1 MNIDWLITEL
11 NTLGGAET
19 YVKQMAPR
27 LLQAG
32 YAIRV
37 ITFMS
42 GGTLVAELRNSGVTV
57 IELGLK
63 NKFDW
68 KAMIRLS
75 SLWRADRPDL
85 VHTHLY
91 HAGIIGRIV
100 AKVMGIRT
108 VVVHQHGA
116 ERARSTVR
124 SRIDRLTSPLVSRYV
139 VTCRAVAD
147 LLQQREGISG
157 MKIVII
163 YNGIECLEPI
173 SPKPDKSHQERL
185 SSIPTIISV
194 GRLSPEKGH
203 NTLLEA
209 MALLH
214 THQTQARLV
223 LVGEGGSQI
232 FLTERIKEL
241 NLNGF
246 VHMLGTRRDVAELLA
261 NADIFA
267 LPSDW
272 EGVSIALLEAMAA
285 GLPVVATAVGGT
297 PEVVIDGINGLLVPP
312 HDPEALAG
320 ALSRLLIDP
329 DLRQHI
335 GETGRQSVRERFN
348 IQHTVHQTQALY
360 ESLIYS

>member
-1 MNIDWLITEL
+1 MKIDWLITEL

-19 YVKQMAPR
+19 YVRQMAPR
-27 LLQAG
+27 LLHAG
-32 YAIRV
+32 CAIRV

-42 GGTLVAELRNSGVTV
+42 GGTLVAELRRSGVTV

-63 NKFDW
+63 DKFDW
-68 KAMIRLS
+68 KAIVRLS
-75 SLWRADRPDL
+75 RLWRADKPDL

-100 AKVMGIRT
+100 AKVMGIPT

-116 ERARSTVR
+116 ERARSIIR
-124 SRIDRLTSPLVSRYV
+124 SGLDRMTSSLVSQYV
-139 VTCRAVAD
+139 ATCRAVAD

-157 MKIVII
+157 TKIQVI
-163 YNGIECLEPI
+163 YNGIECLDPI
-173 SPKPDKSHQERL
+173 SPNLDKPHQELL
-185 SSIPTIISV
+185 SSLITIINI

-209 MALLH
+209 VALLH
-214 THQTQARLV
+214 TSHTQTRLV
-223 LVGEGGSQI
+223 LVGEGESQA

-241 NLNGF
+241 NLNRF
-246 VHMLGTRRDVAELLA
+246 VHMLGSRRDIAELLA

-272 EGVSIALLEAMAA
+272 EGVSMALLEAMAA
-285 GLPVVATAVGGT
+285 GVPVVATAVGGT
-297 PEVVIDGINGLLVPP
+297 PEVVVDGINGLLVPP
-312 HDPEALAG
+312 RDPEALAG
-320 ALSRLLIDP
+320 ALSRLLLDP
-329 DLRQHI
+329 GLRQHI
-335 GETGRQSVRERFN
+335 GQAGRQSVFERFN
-348 IQHTVHQTQALY
+348 IQHTVQQTRALY

>member
-1 MNIDWLITEL
+1 MKIDWVITEL
-11 NTLGGAET
+11 NILGGAEV
-19 YVKQMAPR
+19 YVRQMAPR

-37 ITFMS
+37 ITLMS
-42 GGTLVAELRNSGVTV
+42 GGTLVKELRNSGVSV

-68 KAMIRLS
+68 NVLVRLCR
-75 SLWRADRPDL
+75 LWRIDKPDL

-100 AKVMGIRT
+100 AKVMGIRM

-116 ERARSTVR
+116 ERVR
-124 SRIDRLTSPLVSRYV
+124 SIIRSGIDRITSSLVSQYV
-139 VTCRAVAD
+139 ATCRAVAD
-147 LLQQREGISG
+147 VLQQREGISG
-157 MKIVII
+157 TKIAVI
-163 YNGIECLEPI
+163 YNGIECLDQI
-173 SPKPDKSHQERL
+173 GQYPDKPHQTL
-185 SSIPTIISV
+185 SSLMTIINI

-209 MALLH
+209 IARLNSGH
-214 THQTQARLV
+214 TQARLV
-223 LVGEGGSQI
+223 LVGEGESQT
-232 FLTERIKEL
+232 FLTDRIKEL

-246 VHMLGTRRDVAELLA
+246 VHMLGKRRDIAELLV
-261 NADIFA
+261 NADIFV

-272 EGVSIALLEAMAA
+272 EGVSMALLEAMAA

-312 HDPEALAG
+312 GDPEALAS
-320 ALSRLLIDP
+320 ALTRLLLDP
-329 DLRQHI
+329 DLRRHI
-335 GETGRQSVRERFN
+335 GQAGRQSVVERFN
-348 IQHTVHQTQALY
+348 IQHTVQQLQALY
-360 ESLIYS
+360 ENLIYS